1 MLKIVM
7 IKSLDCVMTYKNF
20 SLLWNQW

>member
-7 IKSLDCVMTYKNF
+7 IKSLDCAMTYKNF
-20 SLLWNQW
+20 RLLWNQW